1 MRGFEVML
9 REFLSSMRETFLRIK
24 LWVLSHYRFTG
35 GEVTRKGLIYRHLP
49 AWKYVSVVDG
59 PASDS

>member
-1 MRGFEVML
+1 MVGLGTVILDILASVRAVWRSL
-9 REFLSSMRETFLRIK
+9 R
-24 LWVLSHYRFTG
+24 LWSLAHYRFTG

-49 AWKYVSVVDG
+49 AWNYMSVVDG